1 MKIQIASDL
10 HFELWKRHLPD
21 RERQFAPDK
30 DRDLLILA
38 GDIVDG
44 NRDHGL
50 PFIRR
55 ELKLSPVIFVP
66 GNHEYHHAPKREVD
80 AFWRDYAERHPGF
93 YYLNDETVVI
103 GGLRFYGA
111 EWCSDFRG
119 DPHHLYYRTMIE
131 DFRVTL
137 GWDTYGHVAEYKQ
150 ISNSIAELAGKVDVV
165 ITHFPP
171 TLGALDHVQ
180 HDEHR
185 LNPYFINDNEALV
198 RMVDASLWV
207 SGHTHSPFDYRVGRT
222 RVIGNPRGYPFVPAR
237 PGFSVTKTVEVNVP

>member
-1 MKIQIASDL
+1 M
-10 HFELWKRHLPD
+10 
-21 RERQFAPDK
+21 
-30 DRDLLILA
+30 
-38 GDIVDG
+38 
-44 NRDHGL
+44 
-50 PFIRR
+50 
-55 ELKLSPVIFVP
+55 P

-80 AFWRDYAERHPGF
+80 AFWRDYAERYPGF
-93 YYLNDETVVI
+93 YYLNDETVEL
-103 GGLRFYGA
+103 GGLRVYGA

-171 TLGALDHVQ
+171 TLGALDRERH
-180 HDEHR
+180 EGNR

-198 RMVDASLWV
+198 RMVDARLWV
-207 SGHTHSPFDYRVGRT
+207 SGHTHSPFDYQVGQT
-222 RVIGNPRGYPFVPAR
+222 RVVGNPRGYPHGDPR